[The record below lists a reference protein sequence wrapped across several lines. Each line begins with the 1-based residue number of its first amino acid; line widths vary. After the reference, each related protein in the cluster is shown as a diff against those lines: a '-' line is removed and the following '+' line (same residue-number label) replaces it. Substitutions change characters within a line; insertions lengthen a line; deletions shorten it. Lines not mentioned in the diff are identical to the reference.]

1 MMNQTPS
8 VRFTF
13 LMVLLSVL
21 SALIIGS
28 IFGAMDPAIL
38 SGSNPGLATYFAMF
52 IGQSFL
58 IIPVLYY
65 LKSKKF
71 NLIDSLRLNIVS
83 SEIIYATVF
92 ISIGAMILS
101 DEINILVGMVIP
113 IPDSFLQI
121 EALLKPE
128 NPFSFALLII
138 TIVIIA
144 PIGEE
149 LLFRGFLQNSLEKIW
164 NDVTRAILFS
174 SLFFAVIH
182 FNPFWIIQ
190 IYFLGVLLGFLAWKT
205 NSIIPCIIFHVII
218 NATSLFFTSIEDS
231 IETII
236 LWNGHINPIIILI
249 GGLSFWYGFKR
260 LNAQGVT

>member
-1 MMNQTPS
+1 
-8 VRFTF
+8 
-13 LMVLLSVL
+13 
-21 SALIIGS
+21 
-28 IFGAMDPAIL
+28 MDPAIL

-71 NLIDSLRLNIVS
+71 NLIDSLRLNFVS
-83 SEIIYATVF
+83 SKIIYATVF

-149 LLFRGFLQNSLEKIW
+149 LLFRGFLQKSLEKAW

-236 LWNGHINPIIILI
+236 LWNGHINPLIILI

>member
-1 MMNQTPS
+1 MKNQTLS

-13 LMVLLSVL
+13 GIVLLSVL
-21 SALIIGS
+21 SALILGS
-28 IFGAMDPAIL
+28 IFGALDPAIL
-38 SGSNPGLATYFAMF
+38 SGANPGLATYLAMF
-52 IGQSFL
+52 IGQAFL
-58 IIPVLYY
+58 IIPVLFY
-65 LKSKKF
+65 LNRKKF
-71 NLIDSLRLNIVS
+71 NIIDSLRLNFVS
-83 SEIIYATVF
+83 SKIIYATVF

-121 EALLKPE
+121 ETLLRPE
-128 NPFSFALLII
+128 NPFSFALLIL

-149 LLFRGFLQNSLEKIW
+149 LLFRGFLQNSLERAWK
-164 NDVTRAILFS
+164 DVTRAILFS

-205 NSIIPCIIFHVII
+205 NSIIPCVIFHVII
-218 NATSLFFTSIEDS
+218 NATSLFFTSIGDR
-231 IETII
+231 IEPIL
-236 LWNGHINPIIILI
+236 LWNGHINPVFIFI
-249 GGLSFWYGFKR
+249 GGISFWYGFRR
-260 LNAQGVT
+260 LNARGVA

>member
-1 MMNQTPS
+1 MNQTLS
-8 VRFTF
+8 VRFIF
-13 LMVLLSVL
+13 AMVLLSVL

-28 IFGAMDPAIL
+28 IFGTMDPSIL
-38 SGSNPGLATYFAMF
+38 SGADPGLTTYLAMF
-52 IGQSFL
+52 IGQGFL
-58 IIPVLYY
+58 VLPVLIY
-65 LKSKKF
+65 LKRKSF
-71 NLIDSLRLNIVS
+71 DFRDSLRLNFVS
-83 SEIIYATVF
+83 RDIIYATFF

-101 DEINILVGMVIP
+101 DELNILIGMIIP

-121 EALLKPE
+121 EALLKPKDH
-128 NPFSFALLII
+128 FSLVLLVI

-149 LLFRGFLQNSLEKIW
+149 LLFRGFLQKGLEKAW

-205 NSIIPCIIFHVII
+205 NSIIPCIIFHMII

-231 IETII
+231 IEPII
-236 LWNGHINPIIILI
+236 LWNGHINPILI
-249 GGLSFWYGFKR
+249 FIGIVSFWYGFKR
-260 LNAQGVT
+260 LNTRGVI

>member
-1 MMNQTPS
+1 MNQTLS
-8 VRFTF
+8 VRFIF
-13 LMVLLSVL
+13 GMVLLSVL

-28 IFGAMDPAIL
+28 IFGAMDPSIL
-38 SGSNPGLATYFAMF
+38 SGASPGLATYCAMF

-58 IIPVLYY
+58 IVPVLFY
-65 LKSKKF
+65 LKRKKID
-71 NLIDSLRLNIVS
+71 LIGSFRLNFVS
-83 SEIIYATVF
+83 RDVIYTTFF

-101 DEINILVGMVIP
+101 DELNILVGMIIP

-121 EALLKPE
+121 EALLKPQ
-128 NPFSFALLII
+128 NPLSLIILII

-149 LLFRGFLQNSLEKIW
+149 LLFRGFLQKGLEKAW

-205 NSIIPCIIFHVII
+205 NSIIPCIIFHIII
-218 NATSLFFTSIEDS
+218 NATSLFFTSIEDT
-231 IETII
+231 IEPII
-236 LWNGHINPIIILI
+236 FWNGHINPILIFI
-249 GGLSFWYGFKR
+249 GGLSFWYGFRR
-260 LNAQGVT
+260 LNSKAVI

>member
-1 MMNQTPS
+1 MNQTLS
-8 VRFTF
+8 VRFIF
-13 LMVLLSVL
+13 AMVLLSVL

-28 IFGAMDPAIL
+28 IFGTMDPSVL
-38 SGSNPGLATYFAMF
+38 SGADPGLATYLAMF
-52 IGQSFL
+52 IGQGFL
-58 IIPVLYY
+58 IVPVLIYF
-65 LKSKKF
+65 KRKNF
-71 NLIDSLRLNIVS
+71 DFRDSFRLNFNSRDV
-83 SEIIYATVF
+83 IYTTLF

-101 DEINILVGMVIP
+101 DELNILIGMIIP

-121 EALLKPE
+121 EALLKPKD
-128 NPFSFALLII
+128 PFSLVLLII

-149 LLFRGFLQNSLEKIW
+149 LLFRGFLQKGLEKAW
-164 NDVTRAILFS
+164 DDVTKAILFS

-205 NSIIPCIIFHVII
+205 NSIIPCIIFHMII

-231 IETII
+231 IEPII
-236 LWNGHINPIIILI
+236 LWNGHINPILI
-249 GGLSFWYGFKR
+249 FIGIVSFWYGFKR
-260 LNAQGVT
+260 LNTRGVI

>member
-1 MMNQTPS
+1 
-8 VRFTF
+8 
-13 LMVLLSVL
+13 
-21 SALIIGS
+21 
-28 IFGAMDPAIL
+28 MDPAIL

-71 NLIDSLRLNIVS
+71 NLIDSLRLNFVS
-83 SEIIYATVF
+83 SKIIYATVF

-128 NPFSFALLII
+128 NPFSLALLII

-149 LLFRGFLQNSLEKIW
+149 LLFRGFLQKSLEKAW

-174 SLFFAVIH
+174 SLFFCCNSFQSILDNSNI
-182 FNPFWIIQ
+182 FSWCFI
-190 IYFLGVLLGFLAWKT
+190 GFSGMENKFYNTMYNL
-205 NSIIPCIIFHVII
+205 PC
-218 NATSLFFTSIEDS
+218 
-231 IETII
+231 
-236 LWNGHINPIIILI
+236 
-249 GGLSFWYGFKR
+249 YY
-260 LNAQGVT
+260 

>member
-1 MMNQTPS
+1 MNQTLS
-8 VRFTF
+8 VRFIF
-13 LMVLLSVL
+13 AMVLLSVL

-28 IFGAMDPAIL
+28 IFGTMDPSIL
-38 SGSNPGLATYFAMF
+38 SGADPGLTTYLAMF
-52 IGQSFL
+52 IGQGFL
-58 IIPVLYY
+58 VIPVLIY
-65 LKSKKF
+65 LKRKSF
-71 NLIDSLRLNIVS
+71 DFRDSLRLNFVS
-83 SEIIYATVF
+83 RDIIYATFF

-101 DEINILVGMVIP
+101 DELNILIGMIIP

-121 EALLKPE
+121 EALLKPKDH
-128 NPFSFALLII
+128 FSLVLLVI

-149 LLFRGFLQNSLEKIW
+149 LLFRGFLQKGLEKAW

-205 NSIIPCIIFHVII
+205 NSIIPCIIFHMII
-218 NATSLFFTSIEDS
+218 NATSLFFTSIEDF
-231 IETII
+231 IEPII
-236 LWNGHINPIIILI
+236 LWNGHINPILI
-249 GGLSFWYGFKR
+249 FIGIVSFWYGFKR
-260 LNAQGVT
+260 LNTRGVI

>member
-1 MMNQTPS
+1 MNQTLS
-8 VRFTF
+8 VRFIF
-13 LMVLLSVL
+13 GMVLLSVL

-28 IFGAMDPAIL
+28 IFGAMDPSIL
-38 SGSNPGLATYFAMF
+38 SGASPGLATYCAMF

-58 IIPVLYY
+58 IVPVLFY
-65 LKSKKF
+65 LKRKKID
-71 NLIDSLRLNIVS
+71 LIDSFRLNFVS
-83 SEIIYATVF
+83 RDVIYTTFF

-101 DEINILVGMVIP
+101 DELNILVGMIIP

-121 EALLKPE
+121 EALLKPQ
-128 NPFSFALLII
+128 NPLSLIILII

-149 LLFRGFLQNSLEKIW
+149 LLFRGFLQNGLEKAW
-164 NDVTRAILFS
+164 KDVTRAILFS

-205 NSIIPCIIFHVII
+205 NSIIPCIIFHIII
-218 NATSLFFTSIEDS
+218 NATSLFFTSIE
-231 IETII
+231 ETIEPI
-236 LWNGHINPIIILI
+236 FFWNGHINPILIFI
-249 GGLSFWYGFKR
+249 GGLSFWYGFRR
-260 LNAQGVT
+260 LNSKGVI

>member
-1 MMNQTPS
+1 
-8 VRFTF
+8 
-13 LMVLLSVL
+13 
-21 SALIIGS
+21 
-28 IFGAMDPAIL
+28 
-38 SGSNPGLATYFAMF
+38 
-52 IGQSFL
+52 
-58 IIPVLYY
+58 
-65 LKSKKF
+65 
-71 NLIDSLRLNIVS
+71 
-83 SEIIYATVF
+83 
-92 ISIGAMILS
+92 MILS

-149 LLFRGFLQNSLEKIW
+149 LLFRGFLQKSLEKVW
-164 NDVTRAILFS
+164 NDVTKAILFS

-236 LWNGHINPIIILI
+236 LWNGHINPLIILI